1 MAHEVIG
8 YATSPDAITMT
19 APASPKCVA
28 IECFKQWNFLFAI
41 GSPGCALYVLTT
53 LSAGHGEN
61 LSGICKKFLRVRS
74 RGFYSLFSWFSSMT
88 LLKNYLAGWP
98 VMTYCH
104 FSMSLCIGYPS

>member
-61 LSGICKKFLRVRS
+61 LSGIYKKFLRVRS
-74 RGFYSLFSWFSSMT
+74 RGFYSLFSRLIFLVLHHLYT
-88 LLKNYLAGWP
+88 LTRAANPLY
-98 VMTYCH
+98 
-104 FSMSLCIGYPS
+104 